1 MRNDEAGKSRESV
14 FSLISLPAVRRH
26 THYGSE
32 ASSLESEQIRLL
44 YANLPVSI
52 IISAI
57 LALLLATVLA
67 SVLSIELIVGWY
79 TLLAI
84 TLLSR
89 TALFVIWRRRVLAA
103 DQLDTSRWLYW
114 FRVGAIITSIIWG
127 TGGVLL
133 SPSGDL
139 PYKVFTAFV
148 LVGLCAGASASLAV
162 DRVSASVFLLFV
174 LLPQIVFLA
183 SEGDAISISMSSM
196 GVLFLLFLLGNARQV
211 GLRFEENIHLRQRA
225 INNESILRSM
235 LENSPIATSIA
246 DVESNQVVFA
256 NNNYISL
263 IESTPEKVVGIA
275 PSRCY
280 AHPDSHDDV
289 MKKVRNGERI
299 TNMLVELRSPD
310 GQSWTKWVL
319 ASYVPVEY
327 QEKPAILGW
336 FYDITDRKLMEEQVE
351 HMAYHDPLTGMPNRL
366 LLLERL
372 DQAIAIAKRERTNLA
387 MLFIDLDKFKPVND
401 LYGHNVG
408 DLLLKVVAQ
417 RIRDCLRESDTTARI
432 GGDEFIGLLPGIK
445 AESSVLKVAEKI
457 RRALNQPFEIEEH
470 TLKIASSTGVAIYPD
485 HAEDGR
491 QLLKRA
497 DIAMYYAKSAGR
509 NCVKLY
515 RPEME
520 KSG

>member
-1 MRNDEAGKSRESV
+1 
-14 FSLISLPAVRRH
+14 
-26 THYGSE
+26 
-32 ASSLESEQIRLL
+32 
-44 YANLPVSI
+44 
-52 IISAI
+52 
-57 LALLLATVLA
+57 
-67 SVLSIELIVGWY
+67 
-79 TLLAI
+79 
-84 TLLSR
+84 
-89 TALFVIWRRRVLAA
+89 
-103 DQLDTSRWLYW
+103 
-114 FRVGAIITSIIWG
+114 
-127 TGGVLL
+127 
-133 SPSGDL
+133 
-139 PYKVFTAFV
+139 
-148 LVGLCAGASASLAV
+148 
-162 DRVSASVFLLFV
+162 
-174 LLPQIVFLA
+174 
-183 SEGDAISISMSSM
+183 
-196 GVLFLLFLLGNARQV
+196 
-211 GLRFEENIHLRQRA
+211 
-225 INNESILRSM
+225 
-235 LENSPIATSIA
+235 
-246 DVESNQVVFA
+246 
-256 NNNYISL
+256 
-263 IESTPEKVVGIA
+263 
-275 PSRCY
+275 
-280 AHPDSHDDV
+280 
-289 MKKVRNGERI
+289 
-299 TNMLVELRSPD
+299 
-310 GQSWTKWVL
+310 
-319 ASYVPVEY
+319 
-327 QEKPAILGW
+327 
-336 FYDITDRKLMEEQVE
+336 MEEQVE